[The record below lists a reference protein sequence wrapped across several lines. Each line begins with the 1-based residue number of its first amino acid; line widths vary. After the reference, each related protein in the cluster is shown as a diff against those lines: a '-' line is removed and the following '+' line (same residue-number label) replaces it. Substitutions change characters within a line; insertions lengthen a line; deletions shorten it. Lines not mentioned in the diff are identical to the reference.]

1 MMIPSPRLGHDRT
14 WYWRGWHIRYTYFRP
29 LSPEPNL
36 TPLLLVHGFGASL
49 GHWRH
54 NFGSWSQ
61 HYPVY
66 ALDLLGFGR
75 SQKAAAPYTPLFFAE
90 LLADFWQTFLQRP
103 TILVG
108 NSLGSVI
115 SLITAH
121 RYPDR
126 VKGLVLVNL
135 PDASVL
141 SATLPAADPPAHP
154 PMSWAKRWVK
164 YGLTAIF
171 TAPWVINPL
180 LAIVR
185 SPVVLYPALKNAY
198 ADPRWVDEEL
208 KALIREPALE
218 PHAALALRCL
228 TRTLGDVAPTDRA
241 RSILPTLQTP
251 LLLLWGKNDRL
262 VPPFLAARCAALNPR
277 LQLIELDQAG
287 HCPQDE
293 CSDRVNGIVLDWIN
307 QTFSVTPVP
316 SLHF

>member
-1 MMIPSPRLGHDRT
+1 MIPSPRLGHDRT
-14 WYWRGWHIRYTYFRP
+14 WYWRGWHIRYIYLRP
-29 LSPEPNL
+29 QSPEHNL
-36 TPLLLVHGFGASL
+36 TPLLLVHGFGASS

-54 NFGSWSQ
+54 NLVHWSQ
-61 HYPVY
+61 QHPVY

-75 SQKAAAPYTPLFFAE
+75 SQKAGAPYTPLFFAE

-103 TILVG
+103 AILVG
-108 NSLGSVI
+108 NSLGSLVG
-115 SLITAH
+115 LITAH

-126 VKGLVLVNL
+126 IKGLVLVNL

-141 SATLPAADPPAHP
+141 SAASTPASSRPNPLL
-154 PMSWAKRWVK
+154 SWVKRWGTS
-164 YGLTAIF
+164 GLTAIF
-171 TAPWVINPL
+171 TSPLVINPL

-185 SPVVLYPALKNAY
+185 SPGVLYPALKNAY
-198 ADPRWVDEEL
+198 ADPLRVDEEL

-228 TRTLGDVAPTDRA
+228 TRTMGQIAPNDRA

-251 LLLLWGKNDRL
+251 LLLIWGKNDRL
-262 VPPFLAARCAALNPR
+262 VPPFLASRCAALNPR
-277 LQLIELDQAG
+277 LQLVELDQAG

-293 CSDRVNGIVLDWIN
+293 CSDRVNAIVLDWIN
-307 QTFSVTPVP
+307 QTFPVTPVP